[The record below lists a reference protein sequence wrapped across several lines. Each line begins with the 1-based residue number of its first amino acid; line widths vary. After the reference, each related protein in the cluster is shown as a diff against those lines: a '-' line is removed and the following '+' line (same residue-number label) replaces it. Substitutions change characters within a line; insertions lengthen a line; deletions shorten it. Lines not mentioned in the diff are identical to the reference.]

1 MVQDSQYKEEVSYLF
16 MPKLCN
22 VNKKGSV
29 V

>member
-16 MPKLCN
+16 MPKLFN
-22 VNKKGSV
+22 VNKKENV